1 MKYINN
7 KDLLYSTGNYT
18 QNLIIIYNGKES
30 GKKIHMYAYIYI
42 CVLVCMYIF
51 MHVYMYI

>member
-30 GKKIHMYAYIYI
+30 GKNAYVCIYI
-42 CVLVCMYIF
+42 CACVYVYIYVCI
-51 MHVYMYI
+51 YMYI